1 MKSNIMQNVYQITES
16 IVYDKE
22 MEEIH
27 LYLDR
32 VSLTFTLEEF
42 FAIKDEIELASQVIE
57 ENLKIIPEEEFE
69 N

>member
-42 FAIKDEIELASQVIE
+42 FAIKDEIELAFQVIE

>member
-42 FAIKDEIELASQVIE
+42 FAIKDEIELALQVIE